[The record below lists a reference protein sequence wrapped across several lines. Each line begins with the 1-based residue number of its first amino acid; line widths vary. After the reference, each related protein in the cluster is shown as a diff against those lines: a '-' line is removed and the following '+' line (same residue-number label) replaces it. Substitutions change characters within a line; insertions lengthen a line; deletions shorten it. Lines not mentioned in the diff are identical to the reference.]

1 MVGGGSF
8 HFSTTTFI
16 PHYRTVSTF
25 HLPLQL
31 VLKVKHF
38 HYVGIEKHRWKCGQ
52 EFFLLLIWNPNIKA
66 INISKLV
73 QMIFSAWFGYFQYVG
88 YLLCGMVLIVLNLIA
103 INFKWSTLP
112 WSIVQWEISSMKLYK
127 LINSSQYLHYTLHKS
142 FLCVFQLFL
151 PFLN

>member
-1 MVGGGSF
+1 MGNVDCFCASQTNVICDHAFRRAPLNGMVHEF
-8 HFSTTTFI
+8 
-16 PHYRTVSTF
+16 
-25 HLPLQL
+25 L
-31 VLKVKHF
+31 LKVKHF

-103 INFKWSTLP
+103 INFK
-112 WSIVQWEISSMKLYK
+112 
-127 LINSSQYLHYTLHKS
+127 
-142 FLCVFQLFL
+142 
-151 PFLN
+151 